1 MQSSEAYLILAGRL
15 LLAAIY
21 LWSGTHKIFNPEGTQ
36 QYMMAYGLTFATSLL
51 YLGATLFE
59 IGGGVSLALGA
70 TTREAS
76 IMLVIF
82 MILVTLIFHTHLGDP
97 NQIIHLL
104 KNLAI
109 TGGLLYVWANG
120 PGPIS
125 RDAQTSMVADDEA
138 AQRYRATLSLI
149 GRLLLAT
156 IFLVSGVTKLLDPQG
171 TQQHMAGMGILWGTE
186 LFYAGAVVIEI
197 GGGLSLLLG
206 VWTKL
211 GAAAL
216 IFFMMAT
223 TVIFHRTSMSFV
235 IDATVQDQQFHL
247 MKNLALIG
255 GLVYVSVYGPGYM
268 SVDHWSGADLSD
280 ERDRL

>member
-1 MQSSEAYLILAGRL
+1 MQPYEAYLVLAGRL

-21 LWSGTHKIFNPEGTQ
+21 LWAGTHKIFNPEGTQ
-36 QYMMAYGLTFATSLL
+36 HYMMAYSLTFATSLL

-70 TTREAS
+70 MTREAS

-82 MILVTLIFHTHLGDP
+82 MILVTLIFHTHLADP
-97 NQIIHLL
+97 NQFIHFL

-109 TGGLLYVWANG
+109 TGGLLLVWANG
-120 PGPIS
+120 PGAFS
-125 RDAQTSMVADDEA
+125 RDARTSMAADDEEV
-138 AQRYRATLSLI
+138 RPYRAALSLI

-156 IFLVSGVTKLLDPQG
+156 IFLVSGAAKVLDPQG
-171 TQQHMAGMGILWGTE
+171 TQQYMAEMGLTAVTHI
-186 LFYAGAVVIEI
+186 FYAGAVALEI

-206 VWTKL
+206 GWTKV

-216 IFFMMAT
+216 IVFMIVT
-223 TVIFHRTSMSFV
+223 TAIFHQTSMSFV
-235 IDATVQDQQFHL
+235 IDATVQDRQFHL

-255 GLVYVSVYGPGYM
+255 GLLYVWGYGAGRF
-268 SVDHWSGADLSD
+268 SVDRWRSGN
-280 ERDRL
+280 RMG